1 VDSVIIIDEAHNLD
15 NASEVDEASI
25 SLRTL
30 ELAEKQVKDLIP
42 SKLKLFSEIIN
53 KIRGIEKYI
62 SSSEDYIKLNKEDL
76 KLISNEELN
85 LLEDFYEEI
94 GKEMLRKGKI
104 TRIYIGQIIKFFE
117 GLESGLMPFSHD
129 NKISD

>member
-1 VDSVIIIDEAHNLD
+1 LD

-62 SSSEDYIKLNKEDL
+62 SSSEDYIK
-76 KLISNEELN
+76 
-85 LLEDFYEEI
+85 
-94 GKEMLRKGKI
+94 
-104 TRIYIGQIIKFFE
+104 
-117 GLESGLMPFSHD
+117 
-129 NKISD
+129 